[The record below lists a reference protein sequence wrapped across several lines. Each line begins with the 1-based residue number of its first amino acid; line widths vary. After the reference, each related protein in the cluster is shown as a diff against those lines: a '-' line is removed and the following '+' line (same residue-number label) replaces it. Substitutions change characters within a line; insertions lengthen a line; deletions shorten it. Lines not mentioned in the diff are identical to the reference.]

1 MDLEPDTVSSGSLKR
16 RSGAPSLLP
25 LDGNEAEDDEVYGA
39 SHFGQ
44 FGEYMRRKRAKLQI
58 QNAVLAQTEDS
69 GIFRGLSIYVEYY
82 LRVPSFLPTPALGK
96 WLDRSICS
104 RSARVDSPKW
114 RHLPALS
121 RQKVASVSRFMQ
133 VSHNPLLFGNRT
145 HVITCSLTPAKLREF
160 KNMKVVIPGWIV
172 DSVKRGK
179 LLPWQDYKYSVQN
192 RTELTQGE
200 QRTLS
205 SFNVRHSSSTSGPG
219 DAIPID
225 VGDPVQASSIQ
236 AQDKNDKIPYAAESS
251 NSIAQKALAD
261 PNWRRA
267 HTSAAP
273 DFVEGYYR
281 NSRLH
286 YLSTW
291 KAELRSLIVEAQEQ
305 AEKAENLF
313 STEVSGG
320 SVAEPSAATSHASD
334 LGISNADLG
343 VVRPSSREPGP
354 SAMAELAPETKTAFG
369 VLGSTRESADDQ
381 IQRVIMHCDFDC
393 FFVSVGLTTR
403 PHLRGKPVV
412 VCHSQ
417 GTQGGASST
426 SEVASASYEAREQGV
441 KNGMR

>member
-1 MDLEPDTVSSGSLKR
+1 MAYFEAYLSTLSSYLQASTV
-16 RSGAPSLLP
+16 
-25 LDGNEAEDDEVYGA
+25 
-39 SHFGQ
+39 
-44 FGEYMRRKRAKLQI
+44 
-58 QNAVLAQTEDS
+58 
-69 GIFRGLSIYVEYY
+69 
-82 LRVPSFLPTPALGK
+82 LPTQALDK

-121 RQKVASVSRFMQ
+121 RQKVPSVSRFMQ
-133 VSHNPLLFGNRT
+133 LADHPLSFGHRT

-172 DSVKRGK
+172 DSVKQGK

-192 RTELTQGE
+192 RTELMQGE
-200 QRTLS
+200 QRSLLS
-205 SFNVRHSSSTSGPG
+205 FDVRHSSPKSGPG
-219 DAIPID
+219 DSIIID
-225 VGDPVQASSIQ
+225 AEASTPAQAPSVGS
-236 AQDKNDKIPYAAESS
+236 QDENNKIPYAAESS
-251 NSIAQKALAD
+251 NPIAQRALAD

-305 AEKAENLF
+305 AEKAEKI
-313 STEVSGG
+313 SPIEVGEG
-320 SVAEPSAATSHASD
+320 SANEPSAATSHASD
-334 LGISNADLG
+334 LDVLHS
-343 VVRPSSREPGP
+343 PSRKPGP
-354 SAMAELAPETKTAFG
+354 STIDELTSESKTAFG
-369 VLGSTRESADDQ
+369 VLRSTRELADNPT
-381 IQRVIMHCDFDC
+381 QRVIMHCDFDC

-441 KNGMR
+441 KNGMRCVDAGTEL